1 MRSPVYICRLHAG
14 QLHDWNE
21 VKDMKLVDTGIMAA
35 KGFSVASVAS
45 GIKKAKLDTTL
56 LVSDRDAQVAGAFTQ
71 NIVKAAPVV
80 YDEAIVKKGK
90 SVRALHVVSGNAN
103 ACTGQ
108 QGMDDA
114 VSTASYAAGK
124 LGISSDEVL
133 VCSTGVIGVPLPM
146 DKVYSGLDACAA
158 SLSDEVSGAHESA
171 KAICTTD
178 TFAKEVAV
186 EIEVGGNTVSIGG
199 MAKGSGMIHPD
210 MATMLSFITTDAAV
224 DGDYLKTLLKGSI
237 RDTYNMISVDGDTST
252 NDTVLVF
259 ANGASGCD
267 LIDGDSPYKEV
278 FEEAFL
284 YVHTELAKLIVKDG
298 EGAGKFIEVQVTGAP
313 SKDDA
318 RTLARSVIT
327 SSLVKTAFF
336 GSDAN
341 WGRVMCAMGYSG
353 GNFSPEKVSMKYVS
367 EAGEIEVMKD
377 GNPIIFDEDIAK
389 KVLEEAV
396 ITLKVTLDDGESE
409 AHAWGC
415 DLSYEYVRINGD
427 YRS

>member
-1 MRSPVYICRLHAG
+1 
-14 QLHDWNE
+14 
-21 VKDMKLVDTGIMAA
+21 MKLLDTGIMAPR
-35 KGFSVASVAS
+35 GFKVASTAS
-45 GIKKAKLDTTL
+45 GIKKVKSDTTL
-56 LVSDRDAQVAGAFTQ
+56 LVSDVDAEVAGAFTQ

-80 YDEAIVKKGK
+80 YDEAIVRKG
-90 SVRALHVVSGNAN
+90 STVRAVHVVSGNAN
-103 ACTGQ
+103 ACTGE
-108 QGMDDA
+108 QGMADS
-114 VSTASYAAGK
+114 VSTADYAAEK
-124 LGISSDEVL
+124 LGCTPDEVL
-133 VCSTGVIGVPLPM
+133 VCATGVIGVPLPM
-146 DKVYSGLDACAA
+146 DAVYRGLDTCAA
-158 SLSDEVSGAHESA
+158 HLSDDKEKGHESA
-171 KAICTTD
+171 QAILTTD
-178 TFAKEVAV
+178 TFTKEVAV
-186 EIEVGGNTVSIGG
+186 EVTINGVSVSIGG

-224 DGDYLKTLLKGSI
+224 DGAYLKTLLSGSI

-252 NDTVLVF
+252 NDTVLVL
-259 ANGASGCD
+259 ANGMSGCEK
-267 LIDGDSPYKEV
+267 IDADSPYREV

-298 EGAGKFIEVQVTGAP
+298 EGAGKFIEVQVSGAH
-313 SKDDA
+313 SKEAA

-353 GNFSPEKVSMKYVS
+353 GSFTPEKVTMKYVS
-367 EAGEIEVMKD
+367 EAGEVLVMSR
-377 GNPIIFDEDIAK
+377 GNPIVFDEVQAK
-389 KVLEEAV
+389 KVLSESV
-396 ITLKVTLDDGESE
+396 ITLVITLEDGESI